1 MTLAQQHLTS
11 RCRLGIGCARLVQ
24 RILVGLAHQVV
35 HHAPHAVEELVHAG
49 QAVLVPLQL
58 LIRRSHEQD
67 VGAHGVAAVARDHLL
82 GGDDVALGLAH
93 DVAVLVK
100 HHALAQQVLERLVE
114 VQHAQIAQHLRE
126 EAAVQQVQDG
136 VLDAADVLV
145 DRHPAVGFRAV
156 EGQLGVVR
164 VGVAQVIPA
173 RARERVHGIG
183 LTASLAAALR
193 ARALREALVRC
204 QGLAGG
210 KVDVLGQAHR
220 QVFFRHR
227 HQAALIAVDHRDGV
241 APIAL
246 AGDQPV
252 AQAELHLALA
262 AARGLQIGNDGL
274 LALGMLAARKAGVLA
289 GLHQSTLGL
298 HGAIPIDAGDHTA
311 LFVFE
316 LLEQRVVVTQDD
328 GDDGQ
333 VVFLGELEVAL
344 VAARHSH
351 NRAGA
356 VIGHDV
362 VGNPHG
368 HLLAV
373 DGVHHITAGERTVLL
388 LVALRTLDGGDLLR
402 VLDHLHDRGLIL
414 RALDQALQ
422 DGAFR
427 GKQEEAA
434 AEQGVG
440 TRGEHGDQVVF
451 RGILGCVALL
461 VAQRELHLGALGAA
475 DPVRLHLLD
484 ALRPAV
490 QLIQVVQK
498 LLRVI
503 GDLEIPLRQ
512 VALLDG
518 AVATPALAL
527 GDLLVGEHGLALR
540 APVHR
545 RVATLH
551 QAALPELQEDPLAP
565 AVVLG
570 VARHDGTVPVIGKA
584 HALEAGLLGFDVGIG
599 PLRRMA
605 VMLDGRVLSRQAERV
620 PTHGMQHVEATHLG
634 IAGDDVAD
642 RVVAHMAHMDVARR
656 VREHLEHVLLGLGVI
671 FGDLVQVGIF
681 PSLLPTRFD
690 LVRVVLFHRPSSLA
704 DAVIHIGF
712 IVAAP
717 RFHEGKKRQ
726 HPRQGKPS
734 GLLGKPRPA
743 FVPALRVRCRKTTSR
758 PGSPTRL
765 RRAVK
770 VYP

>member
-1 MTLAQQHLTS
+1 M
-11 RCRLGIGCARLVQ
+11 
-24 RILVGLAHQVV
+24 
-35 HHAPHAVEELVHAG
+35 HAG

-58 LIRRSHEQD
+58 LIGRGHEQD

-93 DVAVLVK
+93 DVAVLVE

-114 VQHAQIAQHLRE
+114 VQHPQVAQHLRE

-136 VLDAADVLV
+136 VLDAADVLI
-145 DRHPAVGFRAV
+145 DRHPTVGFRAV
-156 EGQLGVVR
+156 KRKLGVVR
-164 VGVAQVIPA
+164 IGIAQVIPA

-183 LTASLAAALR
+183 LATSLAAALR

-204 QGLAGG
+204 QGFASG
-210 KVDVLGQAHR
+210 KVDILGQAYR
-220 QVFFRHR
+220 QVLFRHR
-227 HQAALIAVDHRDGV
+227 HQAALVAVDHRDGV
-241 APIAL
+241 APITL

-252 AQAELHLALA
+252 AQTELHLALA
-262 AARGLQIGNDGL
+262 AARGLQVGDDSL
-274 LALGMLAARKAGVLA
+274 LALGVLAARKAGVLA
-289 GLHQSTLGL
+289 GLHQSALGL
-298 HGAIPIDAGDHTA
+298 HGALPVDAGDHAA
-311 LFVFE
+311 LFVLE
-316 LLEQRVVVTQDD
+316 LLEQRVVVAQDD

-344 VAARHSH
+344 VAARHCH
-351 NRAGA
+351 DRTGA

-373 DGVHHITAGERTVLL
+373 DGVHHITASERAVLL
-388 LVALRTLDGGDLLR
+388 LAALRTLDCGDLLR
-402 VLDHLHDRGLIL
+402 VLDHLHDRGLIF
-414 RALDQALQ
+414 RTLDQALQ
-422 DGAFR
+422 DGAFG

-440 TRGEHGDQVVF
+440 ARGEHGDQVVF
-451 RGILGCVALL
+451 RGVLGRIALL
-461 VAQRELHLGALGAA
+461 VAQRELHFSALGTA

-490 QLIQVVQK
+490 QLVQVVQK
-498 LLRVI
+498 LLSIVC
-503 GDLEIPLRQ
+503 DLEIPLRQ

-518 AVATPALAL
+518 AMATPALAL

-545 RVATLH
+545 RVAALD

-570 VARHDGTVPVIGKA
+570 VARHDGAVPIVGKA
-584 HALEAGLLGFDVGIG
+584 HALEAGLLRLDVGVG

-620 PTHGMQHVEATHLG
+620 PTHGMQHVEAAHLG

-642 RVVAHMAHMDVARR
+642 CVVTHVPHVDVARR
-656 VREHLEHVLLGLGVI
+656 VREHLEHVLLGLGMI
-671 FGDLVQVGIF
+671 FRDLIQVGIF
-681 PSLLPTRFD
+681 PILLPTRFD

-726 HPRQGKPS
+726 HPR
-734 GLLGKPRPA
+734 R
-743 FVPALRVRCRKTTSR
+743 
-758 PGSPTRL
+758 
-765 RRAVK
+765 
-770 VYP
+770 